1 MWRTL
6 LLLAVAAVNAGG
18 GRLKFAFTDVRN
30 QGGAEQKD
38 ISLSELDVL
47 DADGN
52 KLTVAAISGH
62 HNAHHPAD
70 SERPASLIDGKS
82 DSKWVDLNFTKN
94 GGESYLIV
102 EMQDGQP
109 EPAAFQ
115 FYTAEEVAAQR
126 PAPLLSTPP
135 RLSPR
140 LVLPCFVTLSCCS
153 LTHVRPPL
161 PPVGPASP
169 GSGRLR
175 CIQGERLRRLGRCHQ
190 AGRQ

>member
-1 MWRTL
+1 MRRAL
-6 LLLAVAAVNAGG
+6 LLLAVAAVDAGA
-18 GRLKFAFTDVRN
+18 RLKFTFTEVRN
-30 QGGAEQKD
+30 PGGPDQTIKD
-38 ISLSELDVL
+38 VSLSELDVL

-94 GGESYLIV
+94 GGESYLIF

-115 FYTAEEVAAQR
+115 FYTALKVAARR
-126 PAPLLSTPP
+126 PAPLLSTLP
-135 RLSPR
+135 RPLASLWSSPA
-140 LVLPCFVTLSCCS
+140 L
-153 LTHVRPPL
+153 
-161 PPVGPASP
+161 
-169 GSGRLR
+169 
-175 CIQGERLRRLGRCHQ
+175 
-190 AGRQ
+190 

>member
-1 MWRTL
+1 MRRAL
-6 LLLAVAAVNAGG
+6 LLLAVAAVDAGG

-30 QGGAEQKD
+30 PKSSDGIKD

-70 SERPASLIDGKS
+70 REGPASLIDGNTAT
-82 DSKWVDLNFTKN
+82 KWLDLNFTVN

-102 EMQDGQP
+102 DIQDGQS

-115 FYTAEEVAAQR
+115 FYTALKVAAQR

-135 RLSPR
+135 RPLASLWSSPA
-140 LVLPCFVTLSCCS
+140 L
-153 LTHVRPPL
+153 
-161 PPVGPASP
+161 
-169 GSGRLR
+169 
-175 CIQGERLRRLGRCHQ
+175 
-190 AGRQ
+190 

>member
-1 MWRTL
+1 MPAFPRLSVETLERCWVDDAMNL
-6 LLLAVAAVNAGG
+6 LLETEHGIGLVHDHD
-18 GRLKFAFTDVRN
+18 LTPLTEAFY
-30 QGGAEQKD
+30 
-38 ISLSELDVL
+38 

-70 SERPASLIDGKS
+70 REGPASLIDGNTAT
-82 DSKWVDLNFTKN
+82 KWLDLNFTVN

-115 FYTAEEVAAQR
+115 LYTNAQVAARR

-135 RLSPR
+135 RPLASLWSSPA
-140 LVLPCFVTLSCCS
+140 L
-153 LTHVRPPL
+153 
-161 PPVGPASP
+161 
-169 GSGRLR
+169 
-175 CIQGERLRRLGRCHQ
+175 
-190 AGRQ
+190 

>member
-1 MWRTL
+1 MRRAL
-6 LLLAVAAVNAGG
+6 LLLAVAAVDAGT
-18 GRLKFAFTDVRN
+18 RLKFAFTEVRN
-30 QGGAEQKD
+30 QGGAAQKD

-62 HNAHHPAD
+62 HNAHHPND
-70 SERPASLIDGKS
+70 GEGPASLIDGNTAT
-82 DSKWVDLNFTKN
+82 KWLDLNFLQN

-115 FYTAEEVAAQR
+115 LYTNAQVAARR

-135 RLSPR
+135 RPLASLWSSPA
-140 LVLPCFVTLSCCS
+140 L
-153 LTHVRPPL
+153 
-161 PPVGPASP
+161 
-169 GSGRLR
+169 
-175 CIQGERLRRLGRCHQ
+175 
-190 AGRQ
+190 

>member
-6 LLLAVAAVNAGG
+6 LLLAVAAVDAGG

-62 HNAHHPAD
+62 HNAHHPN
-70 SERPASLIDGKS
+70 SGEGPASLIDGKNKT
-82 DSKWVDLNFTKN
+82 KWVDLNFTAN
-94 GGESYLIV
+94 GGESSLIV

-115 FYTAEEVAAQR
+115 LYTNAQVAARR

-135 RLSPR
+135 RPLASLWSSPA
-140 LVLPCFVTLSCCS
+140 L
-153 LTHVRPPL
+153 
-161 PPVGPASP
+161 
-169 GSGRLR
+169 
-175 CIQGERLRRLGRCHQ
+175 
-190 AGRQ
+190 

>member
-1 MWRTL
+1 MRRAL
-6 LLLAVAAVNAGG
+6 LLLAVAAVDAGG

-62 HNAHHPAD
+62 HNAHHPN
-70 SERPASLIDGKS
+70 SGEGPASLIDGNTAT
-82 DSKWVDLNFTKN
+82 KWVDLNFTAN

-102 EMQDGQP
+102 EIQDGQP

-115 FYTAEEVAAQR
+115 FYTALKVAARR

-135 RLSPR
+135 RPLA
-140 LVLPCFVTLSCCS
+140 S
-153 LTHVRPPL
+153 LGPPL
-161 PPVGPASP
+161 LCDAVLLLSHACAPPPSP
-169 GSGRLR
+169 P
-175 CIQGERLRRLGRCHQ
+175 
-190 AGRQ
+190 

>member
-1 MWRTL
+1 MRRAL
-6 LLLAVAAVNAGG
+6 LLLAVAAVDAGA
-18 GRLKFAFTDVRN
+18 RLKFAFTDVRN
-30 QGGAEQKD
+30 PKSSDGVKD

-62 HNAHHPAD
+62 HNAHHPN
-70 SERPASLIDGKS
+70 SGEGPASLIDGNTAT
-82 DSKWVDLNFTKN
+82 KWLDLNFLQN

-115 FYTAEEVAAQR
+115 LYTNAQVAARR

-135 RLSPR
+135 RPLASLWSSPA
-140 LVLPCFVTLSCCS
+140 L
-153 LTHVRPPL
+153 
-161 PPVGPASP
+161 
-169 GSGRLR
+169 
-175 CIQGERLRRLGRCHQ
+175 
-190 AGRQ
+190 

>member
-6 LLLAVAAVNAGG
+6 LLLAVAAVDAGA
-18 GRLKFAFTDVRN
+18 RLKFTFTEVRN
-30 QGGAEQKD
+30 PGGPDKTIKD
-38 ISLSELDVL
+38 VSLSELDVL

-102 EMQDGQP
+102 ELQEGQP

-115 FYTAEEVAAQR
+115 LYTNAQVAARR

-135 RLSPR
+135 RPLASLWSSPA
-140 LVLPCFVTLSCCS
+140 L
-153 LTHVRPPL
+153 
-161 PPVGPASP
+161 
-169 GSGRLR
+169 
-175 CIQGERLRRLGRCHQ
+175 
-190 AGRQ
+190 

>member
-1 MWRTL
+1 MRRAL
-6 LLLAVAAVNAGG
+6 LLLAVAAVDAGG

-30 QGGAEQKD
+30 AKSSNGIKD

-62 HNAHHPAD
+62 HNAHHPND
-70 SERPASLIDGKS
+70 REGPVSLIDGNTAT
-82 DSKWVDLNFTKN
+82 KWLDLNFTQN

-102 EMQDGQP
+102 ELQEGQP

-115 FYTAEEVAAQR
+115 LYTNAQVAARR

-135 RLSPR
+135 RPLASLWSSPA
-140 LVLPCFVTLSCCS
+140 L
-153 LTHVRPPL
+153 
-161 PPVGPASP
+161 
-169 GSGRLR
+169 
-175 CIQGERLRRLGRCHQ
+175 
-190 AGRQ
+190 